1 MSVQL
6 LHFFDSDF
14 SKGGGYSACSRVFSW
29 VFLSGKISAIGLF
42 VWYYLLLG
50 MCIEVGDIMF
60 FFLHQE
66 CANQPTFTS
75 ASFFPF
81 FSIPRCT
88 EINPKSH
95 FCYAFS

>member
-1 MSVQL
+1 MPVQL

-42 VWYYLLLG
+42 VLVLPF
-50 MCIEVGDIMF
+50 VGDVYRGRGYYV

-66 CANQPTFTS
+66 CANQPIFTS
-75 ASFFPF
+75 ASFLQF
-81 FSIPRCT
+81 FQSQDVLR
-88 EINPKSH
+88 
-95 FCYAFS
+95 

>member
-1 MSVQL
+1 MSPTAPPIMPALQ
-6 LHFFDSDF
+6 HFFDSDF

-60 FFLHQE
+60 FFCIKNVLISQHLLQH
-66 CANQPTFTS
+66 
-75 ASFFPF
+75 PF
-81 FSIPRCT
+81 CNFQSQDVLR
-88 EINPKSH
+88 
-95 FCYAFS
+95 